1 MLVRGSR
8 AALLVRRSIPGTAG
22 SLPLARPGCSSVAKG
37 DSSARWKQRQ
47 SRDPYVRR
55 AQAEGWRSRAV
66 YKLEEIQQKDRIL
79 GRGQTVVDLGAAP
92 GAWCQFAT
100 RIVGAGG
107 RVIALDLLE
116 MDPLPGVEFIQ
127 GDFQD
132 ESTFDQLLALT
143 GPDKVDVVLSDM
155 APNMTGVRAVDQPRS
170 IYLAELTLDFA
181 GRVLRP
187 GGSLVAKLFQG
198 EGFTGFVTL
207 ARARFEDVRL
217 RKPAASRPENRE
229 IYLVARNFRL

>member
-1 MLVRGSR
+1 
-8 AALLVRRSIPGTAG
+8 
-22 SLPLARPGCSSVAKG
+22 VAKG
-37 DSSARWKQRQ
+37 GSSTRWKQRQ
-47 SRDPYVRR
+47 ARDPYVRR
-55 AQAEGWRSRAV
+55 AQAEGWRSRAI

-79 GRGQTVVDLGAAP
+79 ARGQTVVDLGAAP

-100 RIVGAGG
+100 RVVGASG
-107 RVIALDLLE
+107 RIIALDLLE

-132 ESTFDQLLALT
+132 EGIFNELLSRV
-143 GPDKVDVVLSDM
+143 GPGRVDVVLSDM
-155 APNMTGVRAVDQPRS
+155 APNMTGMRAIDQPRS
-170 IYLAELTLDFA
+170 MYLAELALDFA

-187 GGSLVAKLFQG
+187 GGSFVAKLFQG

-207 ARARFEDVRL
+207 ARSRFEEVRL